1 MKEKMICRGD
11 LFYYDFGD
19 NSGSVQSGER
29 PVLVVQADDYNQNA
43 PTIIVAAVTS
53 VIKKRYFPSHIILG
67 EEFGLKKPS
76 MVLLEQIRTVNREDL
91 REYIGTVD
99 DDKLFRQINAT
110 LKKTFGLWVYK
121 PEGKEKRPKERKE
134 NYGELLS
141 NVANFKGVMD
151 KLFRRKRYK
160 DCLEKIKAG
169 DPKYQIVYYDAMYNQ
184 DRLDKMRISHDTLL
198 EYGYQMIENYPRLRQ
213 IVIDYYPYVLIDE
226 YQDTAD
232 IVVKI
237 MNTIEQYAKEINH
250 NMFIGYF
257 GDSVQNIYEDGV
269 GKKLI
274 ELHPELKKIS
284 KEYNRRSYREI
295 IDVANKIRND
305 DIKQRSIYSDS
316 TGGVV
321 ELYYGNQEDVK
332 RFWQKNKIKNW

>member
-53 VIKKRYFPSHIILG
+53 VIKKRYLPSHIILG

-121 PEGKEKRPKERKE
+121 PEGKENIRCLCPKCLNDYIHNPDYIVRRLDPFAKRKDRCDKCDGDGWDYVVTDRYSSKKEKKRGGAMTENKIIIPIWKKSNLTVEEAAAYCGIGSRKLRE
-134 NYGELLS
+134 MSDSEFCPFVLWNGSKRLI
-141 NVANFKGVMD
+141 K
-151 KLFRRKRYK
+151 RRK
-160 DCLEKIKAG
+160 L
-169 DPKYQIVYYDAMYNQ
+169 
-184 DRLDKMRISHDTLL
+184 
-198 EYGYQMIENYPRLRQ
+198 
-213 IVIDYYPYVLIDE
+213 DE
-226 YQDTAD
+226 YLDNA
-232 IVVKI
+232 
-237 MNTIEQYAKEINH
+237 Y
-250 NMFIGYF
+250 
-257 GDSVQNIYEDGV
+257 
-269 GKKLI
+269 
-274 ELHPELKKIS
+274 
-284 KEYNRRSYREI
+284 
-295 IDVANKIRND
+295 
-305 DIKQRSIYSDS
+305 SI
-316 TGGVV
+316 
-321 ELYYGNQEDVK
+321 
-332 RFWQKNKIKNW
+332 

>member
-53 VIKKRYFPSHIILG
+53 VIKKRYLPSHIILG

-121 PEGKEKRPKERKE
+121 PEGKENIR
-134 NYGELLS
+134 
-141 NVANFKGVMD
+141 
-151 KLFRRKRYK
+151 
-160 DCLEKIKAG
+160 CLCQKCLNDYIHNP
-169 DPKYQIVYYDAMYNQ
+169 DYIVR
-184 DRLDKMRISHDTLL
+184 RLDPFAKRKDRCDKCD
-198 EYGYQMIENYPRLRQ
+198 GAGW
-213 IVIDYYPYVLIDE
+213 DY
-226 YQDTAD
+226 
-232 IVVKI
+232 VVTDRYSSK
-237 MNTIEQYAKEINH
+237 KEKR
-250 NMFIGYF
+250 G
-257 GDSVQNIYEDGV
+257 S
-269 GKKLI
+269 
-274 ELHPELKKIS
+274 
-284 KEYNRRSYREI
+284 
-295 IDVANKIRND
+295 ND
-305 DIKQRSIYSDS
+305 RK
-316 TGGVV
+316 
-321 ELYYGNQEDVK
+321 
-332 RFWQKNKIKNW
+332 

>member
-53 VIKKRYFPSHIILG
+53 VIKKRYLPSHIILG

-121 PEGKEKRPKERKE
+121 PDYIVRRLDPFAKRKDRCDKCDGDGWDYVVADRYSSKKEKRGSNDRK
-134 NYGELLS
+134 
-141 NVANFKGVMD
+141 
-151 KLFRRKRYK
+151 
-160 DCLEKIKAG
+160 
-169 DPKYQIVYYDAMYNQ
+169 
-184 DRLDKMRISHDTLL
+184 
-198 EYGYQMIENYPRLRQ
+198 
-213 IVIDYYPYVLIDE
+213 
-226 YQDTAD
+226 
-232 IVVKI
+232 
-237 MNTIEQYAKEINH
+237 
-250 NMFIGYF
+250 
-257 GDSVQNIYEDGV
+257 
-269 GKKLI
+269 
-274 ELHPELKKIS
+274 
-284 KEYNRRSYREI
+284 
-295 IDVANKIRND
+295 
-305 DIKQRSIYSDS
+305 
-316 TGGVV
+316 
-321 ELYYGNQEDVK
+321 
-332 RFWQKNKIKNW
+332 

>member
-53 VIKKRYFPSHIILG
+53 VIKKRYLPSHIILG

-121 PEGKEKRPKERKE
+121 PDYIVRRLDPFAKRKDRCDKCDGDGWDYVVTDRYSSKKEKRCK
-134 NYGELLS
+134 
-141 NVANFKGVMD
+141 NV
-151 KLFRRKRYK
+151 
-160 DCLEKIKAG
+160 
-169 DPKYQIVYYDAMYNQ
+169 
-184 DRLDKMRISHDTLL
+184 
-198 EYGYQMIENYPRLRQ
+198 
-213 IVIDYYPYVLIDE
+213 
-226 YQDTAD
+226 
-232 IVVKI
+232 
-237 MNTIEQYAKEINH
+237 
-250 NMFIGYF
+250 
-257 GDSVQNIYEDGV
+257 
-269 GKKLI
+269 
-274 ELHPELKKIS
+274 
-284 KEYNRRSYREI
+284 
-295 IDVANKIRND
+295 
-305 DIKQRSIYSDS
+305 
-316 TGGVV
+316 
-321 ELYYGNQEDVK
+321 
-332 RFWQKNKIKNW
+332 